1 LKSRFV
7 PEIPFGENTLM
18 LYLHNTNETTGVL
31 KQDYK
36 EGSNV
41 VNN

>member
-1 LKSRFV
+1 
-7 PEIPFGENTLM
+7 M

-41 VNN
+41 VNNWKYRMNKMFYNVCY